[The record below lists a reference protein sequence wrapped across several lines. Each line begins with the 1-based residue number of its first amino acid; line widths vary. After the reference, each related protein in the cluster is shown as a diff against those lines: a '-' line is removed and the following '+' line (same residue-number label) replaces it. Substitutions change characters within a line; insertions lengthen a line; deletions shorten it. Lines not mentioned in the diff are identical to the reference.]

1 MSKKIIFIKSILF
14 VVIFICVF
22 AYGINYFNKSYIYNN
37 KIGENISIENIDVSF
52 LSKEEAI
59 KKLQEE
65 IKLNNINLI
74 YNDTKYKIS
83 PSDIDLNYNLENLVN
98 KAYNYNKKNEYFK
111 NLEIFFELK
120 KTPKNFNIVPS
131 YDEAKLSN
139 QIEKISS
146 SINIKPVDATI
157 LIDDNGNITK
167 TPSNEGIELDIV
179 KAKEDIYSVIKSKDH
194 TDIKL
199 NVEVVKPEV
208 STTDVESINSVLA
221 EYTTSFSPN
230 NTNRVTNIYL
240 SAQKTSDVLLMPG
253 EEFSYNELTGKRI
266 ASNGYKDAPVIINGK
281 LEQDVGGG
289 VCQVSSTLFNSVM
302 YSGLDITSRRNH
314 SLKSSYVPI
323 GQDAMVTDGGS
334 DFRFKNPYNHPIYI
348 KNVLS
353 DGTITSRIYG
363 NNQDMKKINIRVEK
377 FKENGL
383 DAAKTYVEY
392 LDEYGNIVETKYIG
406 KSVYKNP
413 KK

>member
-1 MSKKIIFIKSILF
+1 MSKKSIFLKSILF
-14 VVIFICVF
+14 IVIFVGVF
-22 AYGINYFNKSYIYNN
+22 SFGINYFNKNYIYNG
-37 KIGENISIENIDVSF
+37 KIGENISVENVDISH
-52 LSKEEAI
+52 LTKEEALS
-59 KKLQEE
+59 KLTKE
-65 IKLNNINLI
+65 IKLNDINLI
-74 YNDTKYKIS
+74 YNDKKFKIS
-83 PSDIDLNYNLENLVN
+83 PNDIDLNYNLEKLVD
-98 KAYNYNKKNEYFK
+98 KAYSYNKDNEYFK
-111 NLEIFFELK
+111 NLEIFFELRNNK
-120 KTPKNFNIVPS
+120 KNFNISPT

-139 QIEKISS
+139 QIEKISN

-157 LIDDNGNITK
+157 LINDSGGITR
-167 TPSNEGIELDIV
+167 TPSKEGTELDIV
-179 KAKEDIYSVIKSKDH
+179 KVKEDIYSVIKSKNH
-194 TDIKL
+194 TDINL
-199 NVEVVKPEV
+199 NIETVKPKI
-208 STTDVESINSVLA
+208 STNDVESINTLLA
-221 EYTTSFSPN
+221 EYTTSFSTN

-253 EEFSYNELTGKRI
+253 EEFSYNDLTGKRI

-323 GQDAMVTDGGS
+323 GQDAMVADGGS

-348 KNVLS
+348 KNVLTN
-353 DGTITSRIYG
+353 GHITSRIYG
-363 NNQDMKKINIRVEK
+363 NVEDMKRINIRVEE

-383 DAAKTYVEY
+383 DAAKTYAEY
-392 LDEYGNIVETKYIG
+392 LDENGNIVETKYIG